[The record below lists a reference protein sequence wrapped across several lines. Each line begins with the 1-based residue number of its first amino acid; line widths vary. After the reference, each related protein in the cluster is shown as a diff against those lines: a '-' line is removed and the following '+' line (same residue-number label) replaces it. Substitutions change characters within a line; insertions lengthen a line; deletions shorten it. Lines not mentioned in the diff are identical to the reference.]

1 MTLGMRMSFRTSCTL
16 CVIMF
21 ACLSL
26 GLLVSPALF
35 STIFR
40 IDHSVAV
47 EVMERRSAILMIGLG
62 ALIYSLRD
70 LPDGK
75 LRRHSAAAIVVLMI
89 GMAILG
95 LVELYEHRVG
105 VGIWIAIVPEIV
117 FAGLFL
123 RHAVASSN
131 A

>member
-1 MTLGMRMSFRTSCTL
+1 MSS
-16 CVIMF
+16 
-21 ACLSL
+21 
-26 GLLVSPALF
+26 ALF